1 MIATGSHGV
10 RHNRSDSTHACAR
23 YIMGRDRTELHTLM
37 ELTFREVEE
46 EKKPVGQQV
55 YQMVRAVQRSGWRKP
70 GQGGGFSI
78 TKGVRPRPEGEK

>member
-37 ELTFREVEE
+37 ELLPGGGRREET
-46 EKKPVGQQV
+46 KFGQQV
-55 YQMVRAVQRSGWRKP
+55 YSDGESRAEKRLEEAR
-70 GQGGGFSI
+70 QGGGFLYN
-78 TKGVRPRPEGEK
+78 KGRSTEA